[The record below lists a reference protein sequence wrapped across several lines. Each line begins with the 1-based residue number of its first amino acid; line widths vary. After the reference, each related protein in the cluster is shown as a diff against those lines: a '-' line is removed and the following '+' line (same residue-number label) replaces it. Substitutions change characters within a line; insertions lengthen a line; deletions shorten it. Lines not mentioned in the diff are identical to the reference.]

1 MQDFDS
7 CPWLAPV
14 QAAEE
19 IQFLGEKYAQWP
31 MKVLIVGY
39 DKEHETNPVRASHD
53 YLVLV

>member
-1 MQDFDS
+1 M
-7 CPWLAPV
+7 